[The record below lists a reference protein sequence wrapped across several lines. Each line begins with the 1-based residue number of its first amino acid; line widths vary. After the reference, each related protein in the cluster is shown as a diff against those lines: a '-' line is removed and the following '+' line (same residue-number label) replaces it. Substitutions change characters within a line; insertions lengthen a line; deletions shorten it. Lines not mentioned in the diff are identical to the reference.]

1 MIRKRFSIA
10 FHITAV
16 YAVISV
22 LWIALSDH
30 FLNYFIS
37 DQVTV
42 KNIGT
47 IKGWFFVG
55 ATALF
60 MYHFILKQTTLLV
73 QSEEALHKKNEEMM
87 ADHEEL
93 LATEEELKQQFDELL
108 NREDKISRRNE
119 CLNAL
124 HDASL
129 MLVKEFKVDDL
140 FEIVVNKMM
149 AMSGAQFGYIYLLD
163 ESEMV
168 MKPRSVHGFPADH
181 IKKDVKQGQGII
193 GKVWQG
199 EKTLVIY
206 NYHEWEDRLREP
218 IYSSLRTGIGIP
230 LTVKGRVI
238 GVFSMNY
245 TVDHIFDKEE
255 LQMLDSFAEL
265 ASMVL
270 GNVLLHEELQ
280 ASQHRNQVL
289 IDALPDS
296 IFQLDRC
303 GTLLNYK
310 RGKELGVRIDLQ
322 DKIGDKIETFLSVE
336 TSEIV
341 MKKIESA
348 LLTGTIQ
355 VFDNKQTKQDAVTY
369 QEVRVVASGVN
380 EVIAIVRDITSRKE
394 MEHKLEYFALH
405 DKVTGLY
412 NRVYFEEK
420 LQQLTDSRQIPIGI
434 IMCDIDGLKLV
445 NDTFGHQAGDNLL
458 ISAAAIIQNCVADS
472 GELARVGGDE
482 FAIVLPNKTR
492 EEVEEVCLQIRE
504 CVNQFRNENTE
515 IPMSISIGLSM
526 RSHPEQ
532 SMYEV
537 FKAADDN
544 MYREKLHSGQSVRS
558 SIVQTLAK
566 ALEARDFVTSGH
578 ADRLQT
584 LIIELAIAVGLQDSK
599 LSDLRLFGRFHD
611 VGKVGIPDE
620 ILFKPGRLNKD
631 EFEIMKRHCE
641 IGYRIAQSSG
651 DLAPIAEWILKHQE
665 WWNGEGYPL
674 GIKGEE
680 IPLACRILSIV
691 DAYDAMTNDRPY
703 RKAMLHDDA
712 IIEIERCAG
721 TQFDPELVKMFKHV
735 VNKAVCIPADEHKDI
750 LEEVAAT
757 KSSLKMAAEKN
768 SIH

>member
-10 FHITAV
+10 FHITAI

-30 FLNYFIS
+30 LLNYFIL
-37 DQVTV
+37 DQVIIR
-42 KNIGT
+42 NIGM

-55 ATALF
+55 ITSV
-60 MYHFILKQTTLLV
+60 FIYSLIFKNTKLLV
-73 QSEEALHKKNEEMM
+73 QSEGALHKKNEEMM
-87 ADHEEL
+87 AAYEEL

-108 NREDKISRRNE
+108 NREEKISRRNE

-124 HDASL
+124 HEASL
-129 MLVKEFKVDDL
+129 MLVQEFKVEDL
-140 FEIVVNKMM
+140 FEIVVNRMM

-163 ESEMV
+163 ESEML
-168 MKPRSVHGFPADH
+168 MKPKVVHGFPADH
-181 IKKDVKQGQGII
+181 IKKTVKQGQGII
-193 GKVWQG
+193 GKVWQN

-230 LTVKGRVI
+230 LKVEGKVI

-245 TVDHIFDKEE
+245 TVDHLFDQEE

-265 ASMVL
+265 ASIVL
-270 GNVLLHEELQ
+270 GNFMLHEELR

-296 IFQLDRC
+296 IFQLDRY

-310 RGKELGVRIDLQ
+310 KGKELELRTDLQ
-322 DKIGDKIETFLSVE
+322 EKIGHKIETFLSAE
-336 TSEIV
+336 TLLMV
-341 MKKIESA
+341 MEMIESA
-348 LLTGTIQ
+348 LLTGRVQ
-355 VFDNKQTKQDAVTY
+355 LFENKRIEQDRVIY
-369 QEVRVVASGVN
+369 QEIRIIACSTN
-380 EVIAIVRDITSRKE
+380 EVIAIVRDITNRKE
-394 MEHKLEYFALH
+394 MERKLQYFALH

-420 LQQLTDSRQIPIGI
+420 LQQLTDSHQVPIGI

-458 ISAAAIIQNCVADS
+458 VSAANIIQKCVAGA

-482 FAIVLPNKTR
+482 FAIILPNKTR
-492 EEVEEVCLQIRE
+492 AEIEEICYQIRE
-504 CVNQFRNENTE
+504 SVSHFRNQNTE

-526 RSHPEQ
+526 RSQPEQ

-544 MYREKLHSGQSVRS
+544 MYRQKLHSGQSVRS

-584 LIIELAIAVGLQDSK
+584 LIIELAMAAGLQDSK

-611 VGKVGIPDE
+611 VGKVGIPDD

-665 WWNGEGYPL
+665 WWNGQGYPL
-674 GIKGEE
+674 GIKEEE

-703 RKAMLHDDA
+703 RGAMLHDDA
-712 IIEIERCAG
+712 IAEIERCAG
-721 TQFDPELVKMFKHV
+721 TQFDPALVTMFKHII
-735 VNKAVCIPADEHKDI
+735 NKRVSNPTEAHKDMM
-750 LEEVAAT
+750 EAAAA
-757 KSSLKMAAEKN
+757 AAEKSSN
-768 SIH
+768 

>member
-10 FHITAV
+10 FHITMI
-16 YAVISV
+16 YAVVSV

-30 FLNYFIS
+30 LLNFFVS
-37 DQVTV
+37 DQVAIR
-42 KNIGT
+42 NIGMV
-47 IKGWFFVG
+47 KGWFFVG
-55 ATALF
+55 FTAV
-60 MYHFILKQTTLLV
+60 FIYSLISKQTKLLV
-73 QSEEALHKKNEEMM
+73 QSEGALQKKNEEMM
-87 ADHEEL
+87 AAYEEL

-108 NREDKISRRNE
+108 NREEKISRRNE
-119 CLNAL
+119 CLNTL
-124 HDASL
+124 HEASL
-129 MLVKEFKVDDL
+129 LLVQECKVEDL

-163 ESEMV
+163 ESDV
-168 MKPRSVHGFPADH
+168 LMKPKSVHGFPAEH
-181 IKKDVKQGQGII
+181 VKKSVQQGQGII
-193 GKVWQG
+193 GKVWESG
-199 EKTLVIY
+199 KTLVIY
-206 NYHEWEDRLREP
+206 NYHEWEYRLREV

-230 LTVKGRVI
+230 LKVEGRVI

-245 TVDHIFDKEE
+245 TVDHLFEQEE

-270 GNVLLHEELQ
+270 GNFLLHGKLQ
-280 ASQHRNQVL
+280 ESQHRNQAL

-296 IFQLDRC
+296 IFQLDRY

-310 RGKELGVRIDLQ
+310 KGKELEVRTDLQ
-322 DKIGDKIETFLSVE
+322 DKMGCKIETFLSGE
-336 TSEIV
+336 TSSMV
-341 MKKIESA
+341 MEKIESA
-348 LLTGTIQ
+348 LSTGKIQ
-355 VFDNKQTKQDAVTY
+355 VFENKRIEQDIISY
-369 QEVRVVASGVN
+369 QEVRIIACGAN
-380 EVIAIVRDITSRKE
+380 EVIAIVRDITGRKE
-394 MEHKLEYFALH
+394 MEGKLHYVALH

-412 NRVYFEEK
+412 NRVYFEER
-420 LQQLTDSRQIPIGI
+420 LQQLTESHQMPIGI

-458 ISAAAIIQNCVADS
+458 ISAAHIIQKCVS
-472 GELARVGGDE
+472 GTGELARVGGDE
-482 FAIVLPNKTR
+482 FAIVLPNKTSA
-492 EEVEEVCLQIRE
+492 EVEGICHQIRE
-504 CVNQFRNENTE
+504 TVSHFRNQSTE

-532 SMYEV
+532 SMYDV

-620 ILFKPGRLNKD
+620 ILFKPGRLNKE

-665 WWNGEGYPL
+665 WWNGQGYPL

-680 IPLACRILSIV
+680 IPLPCRILSIV

-703 RKAMLHDDA
+703 RQAMSHDDA
-712 IIEIERCAG
+712 IAEIERCAG
-721 TQFDPELVKMFKHV
+721 TQFDPALVAMFKPI
-735 VNKAVCIPADEHKDI
+735 VNKRVFIPTEKQKDM

-757 KSSLKMAAEKN
+757 KSIN
-768 SIH
+768 